1 MLASKGTVG
10 ADDAVAPM
18 PGVIEK
24 ISRKCNIINVY
35 FINIVSCLLK

>member
-1 MLASKGTVG
+1 
-10 ADDAVAPM
+10 M

-35 FINIVSCLLK
+35 FINIVSCLLKWRQS